1 MMTPIVA
8 NAVFLL
14 GIVGWFAIRYP
25 FQRRAKRLGVARS
38 VGGTQDRALL
48 LIAAAGQFLFPAF
61 YAVTGI
67 PAFADYAFSAAQAWA
82 GAVVLVAALM
92 LFRLTHKQLGKNWSI
107 SLELRETQTLVTD
120 GLYGYVR
127 HPMYSS
133 FILFAAAQALLLQ
146 NWIAGP
152 IGIVAIAILF
162 FLRVPREEQMMIE
175 TFGQAYRDYMRRTA
189 RIVPWVY

>member
-14 GIVGWFAIRYP
+14 GIVGWFVIRYP

-38 VGGTQDRALL
+38 VGGTQDRVLL
-48 LIAAAGQFLFPAF
+48 VVAAVGQFLFPAF
-61 YAVTGI
+61 YALTGT
-67 PAFADYAFSAAQAWA
+67 PAFADYAFSAVQAWA
-82 GAVVLVAALM
+82 GVLVLAAALL

-107 SLELRETQTLVTD
+107 SLELREKQTLVTD

-133 FILFAAAQALLLQ
+133 FILFAIAQALLLQ
-146 NWIAGP
+146 NWVAGP
-152 IGIVAIAILF
+152 IGLAAIAILF
-162 FLRVPREEQMMIE
+162 FLRVPREEEMMIE
-175 TFGQAYRDYMRRTA
+175 TFGQAYRDYMQRTA
-189 RIVPWVY
+189 RVVPWVY